1 MAYGDTAS
9 DETLARAWAEFCDT
23 LKGAGEILFR
33 DSAPATPLDRAV
45 GFRFLSRSIPL
56 ALGFELENA
65 DPLFPDLMRYF
76 EPTRKQGGDN
86 PDALYLG
93 APIDGSSSYRLSG
106 NRGSAHFLAFTSM
119 RPTPGPWG
127 SEVVDTLF
135 GHQLQTEADGS
146 FELHVGPDEKSGNWL
161 RTAPDCFRLTI
172 RQFFNDWNR
181 EDPMTVSLE
190 RLDAEGPPPLLTPD
204 GVADGLRRAGEWV
217 ASSAR
222 YWADAIDVWQARP
235 NEFLPWRA
243 LESGKTDATPGGVP
257 LVCYWTVEPDEVLLI
272 EVTPPDAHFWNIEFG
287 NYRFETMDYR
297 YRMSSIN
304 SHQGVLEEDGSLRVA
319 VCHDDPGLPNW
330 LDPSGHREGY
340 ATFRWMHADAE
351 PVPACRKLRRADLEA
366 ALPADVRR
374 ISAEERREALRRRKQ
389 GIERRFRA

>member
-1 MAYGDTAS
+1 MAYGDAPG
-9 DETLARAWAEFCDT
+9 DETLARAWADFCDT

-56 ALGFELENA
+56 ALAFELENA
-65 DPLFPDLMRYF
+65 NPLFPELMRYF

-93 APIDGSSSYRLSG
+93 APIDGRLGYRLYG
-106 NRGSAHFLAFTSM
+106 NRGSARFLAFTSM
-119 RPTPGPWG
+119 RRTPGPWG

-135 GHQLQTEADGS
+135 GHQLQTASDGS
-146 FELHVGPDEKSGNWL
+146 FELYVGPDERPGNRL
-161 RTAPDCFRLTI
+161 RTTPDCFRLTI
-172 RQFFNDWNR
+172 RQFFADWDR
-181 EDPMTVSLE
+181 EEPMTVGIE
-190 RLDAEGPPPLLTPD
+190 RLDAEGPPPEPTPES
-204 GVADGLRRAGEWV
+204 VAGGLRRAAEWV
-217 ASSAR
+217 ASSAG

-243 LESGKTDATPGGVP
+243 LESGRTDATPGGLP
-257 LVCYWTVEPDEVLLI
+257 LVCYWQVEPDEVLLI
-272 EVTPPDAHFWNIEFG
+272 EVVPPEAHFWNVEFG
-287 NYRFETMDYR
+287 HYRFETMDYR
-297 YRMSSIN
+297 YRMASVN
-304 SHQGVLEEDGSLRVA
+304 SHQGVLEEDGSLLIA

-340 ATFRWMHADAE
+340 ATFRWMHAAGE
-351 PVPACRKLRRADLEA
+351 PVPACRKLRRSELEA
-366 ALPADVRR
+366 ALPPGVRR
-374 ISAEERREALRRRKQ
+374 ISPAARREDLRRRKR